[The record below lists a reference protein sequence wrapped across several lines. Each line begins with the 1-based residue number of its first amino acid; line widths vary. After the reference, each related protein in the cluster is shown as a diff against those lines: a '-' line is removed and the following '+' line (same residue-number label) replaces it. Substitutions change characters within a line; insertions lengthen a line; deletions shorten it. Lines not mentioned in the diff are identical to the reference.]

1 MVVELVLEPDP
12 APTIGAVGV
21 SAAGGAAIP
30 SGMTIGGVLDF
41 SLSPLKAESNL
52 GGQSTEVGGQLSV
65 PPLSEESDP
74 GGGHPEPA
82 PKSPGVSQSARATP
96 AGLTSR
102 HPTST
107 SEATNRLTV

>member
-1 MVVELVLEPDP
+1 MLEPDP
-12 APTIGAVGV
+12 APTIGAGASGTLV
-21 SAAGGAAIP
+21 AGCAAIP

-96 AGLTSR
+96 AGAISR
-102 HPTST
+102 QPMTESD
-107 SEATNRLTV
+107 AINRLTV